1 MSFGLAKP
9 SDDAQGAGAANMIS
23 LKVGLNWLIGLILAA
38 TLIINL
44 VIQLMHAG
52 PRVRAEAGSN
62 LRLAREFVLN
72 SISKIPDR
80 GNPVPT
86 LQNSFAN
93 LGSLRHVEIRIVG
106 AADPIPEVWS
116 DLDRA
121 HDHSVPA
128 WFVKLVGA
136 MPRVV
141 TIPLE
146 LDHRNLGRVEIISNP
161 LDELQEIWSDMTW
174 LASISLA
181 VTLFILVLVL
191 ILLRYAL
198 SPFDALQAG
207 LSDLESGKWNVK
219 LAPSGAREFRNI
231 ATALNS
237 LASTLDRVRAENREL
252 VSELIELQDNER
264 RELARDLHDE
274 AGPCLFSIRAAAT
287 SLQDALAK
295 GMGDERRINDLASVI
310 DRSSRSLQLLFRNLL
325 GRLRPK
331 GLDELGLEA
340 SLRALF
346 ESWRISHP
354 GVALHLSLRHDL
366 SSLDAKTSTAAYR
379 VVQEAVTNVFRHSQA
394 RRAEI
399 MLAFTLGSG
408 GEEAAPDPEDVPHLE
423 ISIEDDGVGI
433 HERPTPGI
441 GLLGMRERVQALGG
455 AFVVSRRPGG
465 GTRVLATIPVPD
477 ESDH

>member
-1 MSFGLAKP
+1 
-9 SDDAQGAGAANMIS
+9 MIS
-23 LKVGLNWLIGLILAA
+23 LKVGLNWLIGLVLAA
-38 TLIINL
+38 TLFINL
-44 VIQLMHAG
+44 GIQLMHAG

-72 SISKIPDR
+72 SIANIPDR
-80 GNPVPT
+80 GNPIPS
-86 LQNSFAN
+86 LQNIFAN
-93 LGSLRHVEIRIVG
+93 LGSLRHVEIRILG
-106 AADPIPEVWS
+106 ATERMPEVWS

-121 HDHSVPA
+121 HDHNVPA
-128 WFVKLVGA
+128 WFVRLVGA
-136 MPRVV
+136 TPRVV

-146 LDHRNLGRVEIISNP
+146 LDRRNFGRVAIISNP

-198 SPFDALQAG
+198 SPFDALQRG
-207 LSDLESGKWNVK
+207 LSDLEAGKWNVK
-219 LAPSGAREFRNI
+219 LAPWGATEFRNI
-231 ATALNS
+231 ATALNA

-287 SLQDALAK
+287 SLQDAIAHENC
-295 GMGDERRINDLASVI
+295 DQVRVTDLSSVI
-310 DRSSRSLQLLFRNLL
+310 ERSSKSLQLLFRSLL
-325 GRLRPK
+325 GRLRPQ

-340 SLRALF
+340 SLKALF
-346 ESWRISHP
+346 DSWRISHP
-354 GVALHLSLRHDL
+354 EVALNVSLPHDL
-366 SSLDAKTSTAAYR
+366 SSLDAQTSTAAYR
-379 VVQEAVTNVFRHSQA
+379 VVQEAVTNVFRHSHA
-394 RRAEI
+394 RRAEV
-399 MLAFTLGSG
+399 MLAFALGRG
-408 GEEAAPDPEDVPHLE
+408 GEGGDHDAEGAPQLE

-433 HERPTPGI
+433 PERPSPGI

-455 AFVVSRRPGG
+455 AFVVSRRPAG
-465 GTRVLATIPVPD
+465 GTRVLASIPVTD
-477 ESDH
+477 ESDFDGSD